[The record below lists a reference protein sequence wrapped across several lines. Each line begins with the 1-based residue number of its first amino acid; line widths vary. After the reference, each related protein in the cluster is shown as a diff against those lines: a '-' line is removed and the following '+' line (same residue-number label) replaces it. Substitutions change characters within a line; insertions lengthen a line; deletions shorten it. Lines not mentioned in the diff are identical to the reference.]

1 MGYSRVEIVDD
12 PLEGK
17 LLVAQGEKRKG
28 GAYIARITGL
38 DKKYKYARQFISE
51 RNIKNGIVT
60 AKVPLSRLRSPFDL
74 LEIRAGG
81 SWKNDY
87 RNFYI
92 YDAEKEEVEIID
104 EDTLREKLAEILK
117 SK

>member
-1 MGYSRVEIVDD
+1 MT
-12 PLEGK
+12 PLKES
-17 LLVAQGEKRKG
+17 
-28 GAYIARITGL
+28 
-38 DKKYKYARQFISE
+38 F
-51 RNIKNGIVT
+51 
-60 AKVPLSRLRSPFDL
+60 
-74 LEIRAGG
+74 
-81 SWKNDY
+81 WWHNDY